1 MKGIPP
7 TEFPNRMTPVSN
19 KIYLYTGS
27 NFKSPDL
34 PPIPIPP
41 QISIRKEAEVTKVEN
56 SKTINQPNQSKSN
69 NSSNSQEERKLISS
83 INNGGNSF
91 LSLYSF
97 YFEPIQVKVN
107 LYFYSV

>member
-7 TEFPNRMTPVSN
+7 TEFPNRMTPVAN

-27 NFKSPDL
+27 NFKAPDL

-41 QISIRKEAEVTKVEN
+41 QISVRKEAEAKVEN
-56 SKTINQPNQSKSN
+56 SKAANQPNHSKVN
-69 NSSNSQEERKLISS
+69 TSSNSQEERKQISS
-83 INNGGNSF
+83 MNNGSNSF

-97 YFEPIQVKVN
+97 YFEPIQVKVDLHCYN
-107 LYFYSV
+107 E